1 MHTVHRSDGWRA
13 GPWDDWVAASELHRP
28 TYAER
33 IHPEQLLRTRANTW
47 SNLVSSL
54 VGFYACGRNDFAR
67 GYSP

>member
-1 MHTVHRSDGWRA
+1 MRHSTWGQPESSTGLRLAR
-13 GPWDDWVAASELHRP
+13 ELPRP

-33 IHPEQLLRTRANTW
+33 IHPEQLLRTMANTW